1 MGVNK
6 KRLEEIS
13 TLVGLIQE
21 VPMKVGGGGG
31 DKCTLTGKVGEKR
44 MLIVNIYISY

>member
-21 VPMKVGGGGG
+21 VPMKVGGGG